1 MVYVNWSVFLPT
13 EDQQIYSRLNTRGYE
28 LHRHQ
33 HGQFAPQQPPS
44 SGHQPYYRQPQQ
56 YAGQPSNYDD
66 PVYSQLDPRVPGPVA
81 RDSTMRGAE
90 PPQDRAPPIR
100 ARGPEQNPQ
109 LAQQMFVA
117 YPNQFQ
123 GPPQGHP
130 VASPP
135 QPPPPKEEKKVGWVC
150 VGCTFINK
158 PRRPGCEQ
166 CGTARPEDYK
176 IPDNC
181 PLDDDE
187 LRIMQQEEEN
197 EKLFQQVCVYWCVV
211 DGGVGVGVGVG

>member
-1 MVYVNWSVFLPT
+1 MFVSSLTHP

-33 HGQFAPQQPPS
+33 QGQFVPGQPPPRQPPPS
-44 SGHQPYYRQPQQ
+44 DPQPYYHQPQQQ
-56 YAGQPSNYDD
+56 YAGQPSNYE
-66 PVYSQLDPRVPGPVA
+66 PVYSQLDPRMLPAA

-90 PPQDRAPPIR
+90 SPQDRAPPMR

-109 LAQQMFVA
+109 LPQQMFVG

-123 GPPQGHP
+123 GPPQRRP
-130 VASPP
+130 VALPP
-135 QPPPPKEEKKVGWVC
+135 QPPPPPKEEKKVGWVC

-187 LRIMQQEEEN
+187 LRILQQQEEN
-197 EKLFQQVCVYWCVV
+197 EKLFQEVCM
-211 DGGVGVGVGVG
+211 